1 MSTSKTV
8 VRILSIDGG
17 GIRGII
23 PLHVLKYIEEKSNFK
38 IHELF
43 DVIGGT
49 STGGIIALG
58 LNSAKPNA
66 DQKDIYSADDLFKI
80 YTTEAGEIFQINTDS
95 LNDKLLS
102 WIRTYIISEIPI
114 LNRYVKKN
122 GSGIITSEY
131 SGQKIESFLKSKFGS
146 DVSLS
151 QLSTDCD
158 VTVYS
163 YDIENDQPYI
173 FNKQR
178 AAASD
183 FDDYYVWQAAR
194 ATSAAPSF
202 FPALEL
208 PASAS
213 KIRFGIAQNSNPTVV
228 IFQNN
233 LYMTWRGAS
242 DGKDKIYYASF
253 DGSKWSN
260 QNRVGNFGIAEN
272 SSPAIASSLDKKLY
286 MTWRGS
292 GDGKD
297 EIYYASFDGSNWS
310 NQNQA
315 GDFGIAENSSPA
327 IVSVDEKLY
336 MTWRGSGDG
345 KDKIYYA
352 SFDGS
357 KWSNQNRAGDFGIA
371 ENSSPTVTVQ
381 NNIIYMAWRGSGDGK
396 NKIYYASFD
405 GSKWSNQ
412 NRAGDFGIAEN
423 SSPAIVSVDEK
434 LYMTWRGDSDG
445 KNKIYYASF
454 DGSKWSNQNQAGDF
468 EINSSNSPALTT
480 DQTKLYMA
488 WLSSSDKGIGTI
500 YYATYDGEDW
510 SNQRS
515 SPDFRTL
522 VDGGIF
528 INNPA
533 IDLLLKAKEIYPEAE
548 DFILVSLGTGDFFES
563 EPQLK
568 NSGFLTWLRPLISYM
583 MRGVSD
589 NVDNHLHQLF
599 SQFFNSEKSYYYRL
613 EPRFNGNIEMDAIEK
628 KDIDRLN
635 RIGQKFVDDNKLR
648 IDEIVE
654 KIKGGA

>member
-260 QNRVGNFGIAEN
+260 QNR
-272 SSPAIASSLDKKLY
+272 
-286 MTWRGS
+286 
-292 GDGKD
+292 
-297 EIYYASFDGSNWS
+297 
-310 NQNQA
+310 
-315 GDFGIAENSSPA
+315 
-327 IVSVDEKLY
+327 
-336 MTWRGSGDG
+336 
-345 KDKIYYA
+345 
-352 SFDGS
+352 
-357 KWSNQNRAGDFGIA
+357 AGDFGIA

-412 NRAGDFGIAEN
+412 NQAGDFGIAEN